1 MNVPHQLKSF
11 LDDVLLRAI
20 GDIGEG
26 VFVLEDPRVVYANEA
41 ICVLTGYT
49 EKEIIAL
56 SSFHTLLP
64 ENQRKSFQENVQSHI
79 NGEKQSGRY
88 EISVKHKKGGLISL
102 ELSMTTITGSG
113 ETQIMCLARD
123 LTNQKTLLETE
134 ERLKT
139 IIVNAPLVLFSVDP
153 NGMFTLSEGNG
164 LKALNLEPG
173 QVVGQSALELYR
185 EYPSI
190 VQDLRR
196 ALKGEKFS
204 TLSKVNDRYFE
215 THYSPA
221 NDMDGKLQS
230 VIGIAIDITERKHA
244 EKVLERRIEFE
255 KLITSLS
262 SHFINL
268 PFDKIDSGIA
278 NALASIGQFIGVD
291 RISIIPHK
299 NGKMGKP
306 IHQWAAE
313 ERSITPL
320 PMGDLNLAEFTWF
333 QEKIKSH
340 EVLHISSIKDLPAE
354 AVRERNF
361 LQQRDV
367 RSIVL
372 VPMITADKFNGLISF
387 STVETP
393 KVWTEGELALFKI
406 IGEMLSSALERKRS
420 EQALRGSEEKFR
432 ELFNNANDAIFL
444 YGISDD
450 GVPGKFLEVN
460 DVACSKMDYS
470 RDELLQMTP
479 YDIASQEDLNEMP
492 KIFKKLLQQE
502 RVTYEKT
509 HLTKSGSKLPFE
521 INAHLF
527 LWNGQK
533 VVQAIARDVSDR
545 KRAEET
551 IRRQSFYDILTN
563 LPNRTLFKDRL
574 DQAMKNARR
583 NKQNL
588 CVIILD
594 LDRFKNINETLGH
607 VVGDKLLVAVAERL
621 LGVLNENETIA
632 RFGGDEFT
640 LLLPQVTMVEEAT
653 QHAQKIIELLAT
665 PFKLNGHELHVTTS
679 IGMAFYPEDGE
690 NPEILLK
697 NAETAMYRAKEQG
710 RNNFQLYASVMNV
723 SAFKQLLMENS
734 LRRALEKEE
743 FVVYYQPQID
753 LKTRQIVGAEALV
766 RWQHPDLGLVFPTEF
781 IGLAE
786 ETGLIVP
793 IGEWVMRK
801 VCTQSKKWQEAGQDK
816 VCIAVNLSA
825 RQFQQRNLVNT
836 ISQILQETGLDAQ
849 YLGLEITES
858 IAMKNA
864 DFTIA
869 ALNEFKKMGIHLS
882 LDDFGTG
889 YSSLSYLKRFPLE
902 TLKIDRSFVRDITT
916 DPNDAAIVTAV
927 IALAH
932 SLKLSVVAEGVETEG
947 QLTFL
952 KTHDCDQVQGY
963 YFSHP
968 LSEEN
973 FLKILKDYPRR

>member
-1 MNVPHQLKSF
+1 
-11 LDDVLLRAI
+11 
-20 GDIGEG
+20 
-26 VFVLEDPRVVYANEA
+26 
-41 ICVLTGYT
+41 
-49 EKEIIAL
+49 
-56 SSFHTLLP
+56 
-64 ENQRKSFQENVQSHI
+64 
-79 NGEKQSGRY
+79 
-88 EISVKHKKGGLISL
+88 
-102 ELSMTTITGSG
+102 
-113 ETQIMCLARD
+113 
-123 LTNQKTLLETE
+123 
-134 ERLKT
+134 
-139 IIVNAPLVLFSVDP
+139 
-153 NGMFTLSEGNG
+153 
-164 LKALNLEPG
+164 
-173 QVVGQSALELYR
+173 
-185 EYPSI
+185 
-190 VQDLRR
+190 
-196 ALKGEKFS
+196 
-204 TLSKVNDRYFE
+204 
-215 THYSPA
+215 
-221 NDMDGKLQS
+221 
-230 VIGIAIDITERKHA
+230 
-244 EKVLERRIEFE
+244 
-255 KLITSLS
+255 
-262 SHFINL
+262 
-268 PFDKIDSGIA
+268 
-278 NALASIGQFIGVD
+278 
-291 RISIIPHK
+291 
-299 NGKMGKP
+299 
-306 IHQWAAE
+306 
-313 ERSITPL
+313 
-320 PMGDLNLAEFTWF
+320 
-333 QEKIKSH
+333 
-340 EVLHISSIKDLPAE
+340 
-354 AVRERNF
+354 
-361 LQQRDV
+361 
-367 RSIVL
+367 
-372 VPMITADKFNGLISF
+372 
-387 STVETP
+387 
-393 KVWTEGELALFKI
+393 
-406 IGEMLSSALERKRS
+406 
-420 EQALRGSEEKFR
+420 
-432 ELFNNANDAIFL
+432 
-444 YGISDD
+444 
-450 GVPGKFLEVN
+450 
-460 DVACSKMDYS
+460 
-470 RDELLQMTP
+470 
-479 YDIASQEDLNEMP
+479 
-492 KIFKKLLQQE
+492 
-502 RVTYEKT
+502 
-509 HLTKSGSKLPFE
+509 
-521 INAHLF
+521 
-527 LWNGQK
+527 
-533 VVQAIARDVSDR
+533 
-545 KRAEET
+545 
-551 IRRQSFYDILTN
+551 
-563 LPNRTLFKDRL
+563 
-574 DQAMKNARR
+574 MKNARR

-793 IGEWVMRK
+793 IGEWVMRR